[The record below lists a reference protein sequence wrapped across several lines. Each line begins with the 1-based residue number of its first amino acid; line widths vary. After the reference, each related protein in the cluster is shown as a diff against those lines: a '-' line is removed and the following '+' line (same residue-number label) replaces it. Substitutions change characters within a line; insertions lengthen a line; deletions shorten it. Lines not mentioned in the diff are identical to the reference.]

1 MAKLLVTVRSIFG
14 SLLLSECG
22 FIASFGFML
31 SARPKISLHA
41 FHLCERCLLL
51 RSITGGAQSLCRFTF
66 LPYETRGP
74 ALHLR
79 WQYGS
84 FSLACEASCA
94 PPPSAPPTGGVP
106 GTVTTTTFLLTVNIW
121 QRLCPWRPSGQADL
135 RGR

>member
-1 MAKLLVTVRSIFG
+1 MAKLLVTVMSIFG

-31 SARPKISLHA
+31 SARPKILLHA
-41 FHLCERCLLL
+41 FHLWERCLLL

-94 PPPSAPPTGGVP
+94 PPPSAPPYWGGTWHSDHHDILAH
-106 GTVTTTTFLLTVNIW
+106 GKYMVTTLSMEAFWT
-121 QRLCPWRPSGQADL
+121 S
-135 RGR
+135 